1 MQDAYVVNAELRTDS
16 GKGASRRLRRAN
28 LVPGIVYGAG
38 KDPQSISVSANEL
51 SQHLG
56 HEAFYSHILDLKLGG
71 KSQQVILKDLQRHPA
86 KSVILH
92 VDFMRVSAKQKLHT
106 YAPLH
111 FLNETTAPAVKAGGV
126 VGRVL
131 TEVEV
136 SCLPKDLP
144 EYIEVD
150 LAALDLGESIH
161 LSELKLPE
169 GVELVALMQEDA
181 PDQTVVT
188 INRPRA
194 VVEEAPEGEE
204 AEGEEIEG
212 EEEGEE
218 D

>member
-1 MQDAYVVNAELRTDS
+1 MQDEFVVNAELRTDS
-16 GKGASRRLRRAN
+16 GKGASRRLRRADM
-28 LVPGIVYGAG
+28 VPGIVYGAG

-51 SQHLG
+51 CQHLD
-56 HEAFYSHILDLKLGG
+56 HESFYSHILDLKLAG
-71 KSQQVILKDLQRHPA
+71 KSQQVILKDLQRHPS
-86 KSVILH
+86 KPSILH

-106 YAPLH
+106 HVPLH
-111 FLNETTAPAVKAGGV
+111 FLNETTAPAIKAGGV

-150 LAALDLGESIH
+150 LAGLELGESIH
-161 LSELKLPE
+161 LSELKLPQ

-181 PDQTVVT
+181 ADQTVVT

-194 VVEEAPEGEE
+194 AIEEGPEGEV
-204 AEGEEIEG
+204 AEG
-212 EEEGEE
+212 EEEGGE